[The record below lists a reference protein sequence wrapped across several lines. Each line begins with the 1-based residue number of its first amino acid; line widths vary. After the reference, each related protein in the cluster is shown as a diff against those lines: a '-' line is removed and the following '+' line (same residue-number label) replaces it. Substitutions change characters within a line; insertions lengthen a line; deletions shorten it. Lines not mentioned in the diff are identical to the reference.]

1 VPKKCGEWMIRK
13 LLIKQK
19 AMSIKHNLVSFI
31 ELVPIIIFH
40 MATAK
45 EMAMQ
50 LNALKSTTSNK

>member
-1 VPKKCGEWMIRK
+1 MIRK

-19 AMSIKHNLVSFI
+19 ALSIKHNLVSFT
-31 ELVPIIIFH
+31 ELVQIIIFH

-50 LNALKSTTSNK
+50 LNALKSTMSNK

>member
-1 VPKKCGEWMIRK
+1 MIRK